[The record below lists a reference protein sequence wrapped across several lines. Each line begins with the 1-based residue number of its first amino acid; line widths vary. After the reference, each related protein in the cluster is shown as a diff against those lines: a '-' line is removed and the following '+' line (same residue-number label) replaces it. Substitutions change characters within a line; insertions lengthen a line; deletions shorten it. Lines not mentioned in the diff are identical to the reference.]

1 MSTESTQ
8 QPTPWVTE
16 KESVARKLIAVK
28 AVFAAL
34 APLTAEERCC
44 VLGAAEAMFGIE
56 EP

>member
-34 APLTAEERCC
+34 AQLTNEERLC
-44 VLGAAEAMFGIE
+44 VLGAAGAIFAIRK
-56 EP
+56 P